1 MFSSVIDMLFGY
13 FFFMTAVIGIAL
25 FAWLGPTP
33 KRRAQKPIPVPVK
46 PNPYALLNTMPA
58 DQPTIP
64 FTYNDK
70 GELLDRLSGEPI
82 TRFPLN

>member
-1 MFSSVIDMLFGY
+1 MFSSVIDMLFAY
-13 FFFMTAVIGIAL
+13 FFLMAVVVTIAL
-25 FAWLGPTP
+25 LIAEHRP
-33 KRRAQKPIPVPVK
+33 KRKAPVK